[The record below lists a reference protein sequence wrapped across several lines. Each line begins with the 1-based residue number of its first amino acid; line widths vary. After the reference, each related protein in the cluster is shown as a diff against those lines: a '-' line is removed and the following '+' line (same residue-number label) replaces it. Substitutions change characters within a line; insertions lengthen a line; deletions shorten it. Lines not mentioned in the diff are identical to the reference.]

1 MERRAQIPK
10 PPSDP
15 PPAPERKPNGEP
27 AEEPEERPP
36 VPPPGPP
43 YEIPPEPPPTPRAY
57 WSRKAAVTPGQ
68 PALHHDAQR
77 RKAGSDG
84 HAGAPPPSARRS
96 AGAGRTPYP
105 GSPPFG
111 TASSPAVPRPWLT
124 PRCSSGGGLINLN
137 LSEPPSPETPEVRKV
152 EEPRPHVLLA
162 SADARGLVASVRA
175 VVERESGH
183 KAARNV
189 TLCNLLDTRKPCR
202 AAARGGPRRDLGP
215 GWPRTTQRGE
225 TVL

>member
-43 YEIPPEPPPTPRAY
+43 YEIPPEPPPAPRAY

-124 PRCSSGGGLINLN
+124 PRCSSAGWPSRRKPRARVCAGYL
-137 LSEPPSPETPEVRKV
+137 PSPTCGAGS
-152 EEPRPHVLLA
+152 PRCWRW
-162 SADARGLVASVRA
+162 S
-175 VVERESGH
+175 SGRLRRRH
-183 KAARNV
+183 LSTNFEFSR
-189 TLCNLLDTRKPCR
+189 
-202 AAARGGPRRDLGP
+202 RRDSLSAPERLSRKCGN
-215 GWPRTTQRGE
+215 
-225 TVL
+225 V

>member
-43 YEIPPEPPPTPRAY
+43 YEIPPEPPPAPRAY

-96 AGAGRTPYP
+96 AGGVRTRCP
-105 GSPPFG
+105 GSSPFG
-111 TASSPAVPRPWLT
+111 AASSPPEPKPRPT
-124 PRCSSGGGLINLN
+124 PRCSSDAWWSWRRKRPGRVPCWSPQCWRWSSGKRTRARRLGGQLR
-137 LSEPPSPETPEVRKV
+137 ST
-152 EEPRPHVLLA
+152 RPA
-162 SADARGLVASVRA
+162 
-175 VVERESGH
+175 
-183 KAARNV
+183 
-189 TLCNLLDTRKPCR
+189 P
-202 AAARGGPRRDLGP
+202 
-215 GWPRTTQRGE
+215 
-225 TVL
+225 